1 VTGTP
6 AQTTPN
12 ERFLSREVRPG
23 LLASLCDIRY
33 RTDTSVEIETQP
45 SLYIGI
51 VVGEAAA
58 PVTVDHCG
66 DVEVQPLCPVL
77 MAFGEP
83 TRCLGHHR
91 AGVRCAN
98 VGITVTRRHLE
109 AMAETYGDDV
119 FAVLPAMMSDAPSV
133 RHLPPSGRALAAA
146 LDMLN
151 CPYEGSLSRLHLE
164 GCTLALLADIGS
176 HLLPGRTRAP
186 RCLTPADIERVHA
199 ARRILDEAL
208 ADPPTLAVLA
218 RQVGTNVSTLSSHF
232 RAVFGETIRAF
243 VGRQRL
249 ELAQTLLR
257 TQGLPI
263 SQIGYRVGFG
273 NPAAFATAYRRH
285 FGYPPSAEA
294 RYVR

>member
-1 VTGTP
+1 MTGTP
-6 AQTTPN
+6 AQNTPN
-12 ERFLSREVRPG
+12 GRFVSREIRPG

-33 RTDTSVEIETQP
+33 RTDTRVEIETQP

-66 DVEVQPLCPVL
+66 DIEVQPLCPVL

-83 TRCLGHHR
+83 ARCLGHHR

-98 VGITVTRRHLE
+98 VGITIAREHLE

-119 FAVLPAMMSDAPSV
+119 FAVLPALVSDAPKV

-151 CPYEGSLSRLHLE
+151 CPYEGALSRLHLE

-176 HLLPGRTRAP
+176 HMLPGRPSATRRLA
-186 RCLTPADIERVHA
+186 PADIERTHA
-199 ARRILDEAL
+199 ARRILDESL

-218 RQVGTNVSTLSSHF
+218 RRVGTNVTTLSAHF
-232 RAVFGETIRAF
+232 RAVFGETIRSY
-243 VGRQRL
+243 VRRQRL
-249 ELAQTLLR
+249 DLARTLLR
-257 TQGLPI
+257 TQTLPV

-273 NPAAFATAYRRH
+273 NPAAFATAYRQR

-294 RYVR
+294 RSGR